1 MARKALADD
10 EIGGQKIRAGAT
22 VIVSPWILQRHTLW
36 WDDPDAF
43 DPDRFAPGV
52 TRDRFAFLPFGAGPR
67 ICIGASFALQEAV
80 IILATL
86 VARLR
91 FDLTARQPQ
100 PRMILTLRPH
110 GGLWL
115 SVRARA

>member
-1 MARKALADD
+1 MATIRSVAFVDD
-10 EIGGQKIRAGAT
+10 LDGREIDLDDVHTAGR
-22 VIVSPWILQRHTLW
+22 V
-36 WDDPDAF
+36 
-43 DPDRFAPGV
+43 
-52 TRDRFAFLPFGAGPR
+52 LP
-67 ICIGASFALQEAV
+67 
-80 IILATL
+80 
-86 VARLR
+86 RLR